1 MRTQCDFRQVPPIGR
16 RRIEWQMMSAASVT
30 LLRYAGFMIWAL
42 AGLPLLVRL
51 AERPA
56 LLSEARY
63 WLWLACFVIFG
74 AAFAATGWR
83 ASAVPARRWQ
93 LVSLLI
99 QTTSALAMI
108 QLVCSGTE
116 GALLVIVAAQ
126 LGWVLPLRR
135 ALAWVAAQ
143 ALLMCIILPVSWSSH
158 VSLSLMSIYLGF
170 QVLALFSCFLTAR
183 EAAARADLAR
193 ANRELHATHELLA
206 NSSRLAERERIS
218 RELHDTLG
226 HHLSALSLNLEA
238 ASHMTSGTALTQVQR
253 AQEITKSLLGD
264 VRGVVSEL
272 REAEPVRLRESLDAL
287 VENIVEPRIHLTVP
301 DDLVISDPIIAHT
314 ILRCVQESV
323 TNAIRHAQAK
333 NLRIELIH
341 SDGRIDV
348 RATDDGRGAQQIRFG
363 HGLAGMR
370 ERVELIGGRLL
381 IQTEPGQGFGIDVS
395 IPWSVGAS

>member
-1 MRTQCDFRQVPPIGR
+1 
-16 RRIEWQMMSAASVT
+16 MSAAPVI
-30 LLRYAGFMIWAL
+30 LLRYAGFIIWAL

-63 WLWLACFVIFG
+63 WLWLACFVVFG

-83 ASAVPARRWQ
+83 ASAIPARRWQ

-99 QTTSALAMI
+99 QTAAALAMI

-126 LGWVLPLRR
+126 LGWVLPLRQ
-135 ALAWVAAQ
+135 ALAWVAVQ
-143 ALLMCIILPVSWSSH
+143 ALLMCVILPVSWSSH
-158 VSLSLMSIYLGF
+158 VTLSLMSIYLGF

-193 ANRELHATHELLA
+193 ANRELHATRELLA
-206 NSSRLAERERIS
+206 SSSRLAERERIS

-238 ASHMTSGTALTQVQR
+238 ATHMTSGAALTQVER
-253 AQEITKSLLGD
+253 SQEITKSLLRD

-272 REAEPVRLRESLDAL
+272 RKAEPVRLRESLDAL
-287 VENIVEPRIHLTVP
+287 VENIVEPRIHLALR
-301 DDLVISDPIIAHT
+301 DDLVISDPLIAHT
-314 ILRCVQESV
+314 VLRCVQETV
-323 TNAIRHAQAK
+323 TNAVRHAQAK
-333 NLRIELIH
+333 NLRIELIRT
-341 SDGRIDV
+341 DDRVEV
-348 RATDDGRGAQQIRFG
+348 RATDDGCGAQQVRLG

-370 ERVELIGGRLL
+370 ERVEAIGGRLL
-381 IQTEPGQGFGIDVS
+381 IQTEPGQGFGVDIS
-395 IPWSVGAS
+395 IPLSAGAS